1 MISQIQQ
8 PHEIN
13 VLYLLYVLAKSN
25 KISALYLA
33 YRRES
38 PNDLLS
44 VRKKIYQI
52 MNKYSFF
59 PARNLVLGTSLT
71 KLIFTPKCF
80 SLRPLANISSYFSL
94 SISSRPLWLQTK
106 LLTQYILNLGKYD
119 QNYDIRD
126 RTRFIRQLIVPNE
139 KSGALNKYARR
150 ILLAP
155 KPAPVLESAFKGTS
169 YICNISP
176 LSLFWKALNP
186 PAALKVSD

>member
-1 MISQIQQ
+1 M
-8 PHEIN
+8 
-13 VLYLLYVLAKSN
+13 LYLLYAVSSFQLHT
-25 KISALYLA
+25 
-33 YRRES
+33 R
-38 PNDLLS
+38 NDLLS
-44 VRKKIYQI
+44 VQTKISI
-52 MNKYSFF
+52 SNKCWNIPFKVFF
-59 PARNLVLGTSLT
+59 PACNSVSGTSLT
-71 KLIFTPKCF
+71 EPIFTPKCS
-80 SLRPLANISSYFSL
+80 SLCRCPFDNISSYFSL
-94 SISSRPLWLQTK
+94 PISSRPLWLQTK

-186 PAALKVSD
+186 LAALKVLD